1 MAVDSARFE
10 KVLAAALRLSVV
22 DKLRLIARIADSLA
36 DGLEKAEQS
45 KPIQGISW
53 QGTITENHQL
63 VVRMPE
69 GCPPCEVTVVLEWLT
84 GAELKETSADQLKI
98 TIQLPN
104 TEAIR
109 LWFAG
114 YQRKYGTSR

>member
-1 MAVDSARFE
+1 MVGESEQFQ

-36 DGLEKAEQS
+36 DDMEKPERS
-45 KPIQGISW
+45 GPERRISLQGI
-53 QGTITENHQL
+53 INENHQL
-63 VVRMPE
+63 VVQMPD
-69 GCPPCEVTVVLEWLT
+69 GFPPCEVTVVLEWPAGT
-84 GAELKETSADQLKI
+84 ELKDTTADQLKI

-109 LWFAG
+109 QWFTD
-114 YQRKYGTSR
+114 YQRKQGTSR